1 MTNIPRALAVSLLSG
16 AFLLTDIAAF
26 LLTDIAAFAQSTA
39 APPTTATRPTA
50 PEQNSLPNAGAPPAS
65 TTQTTGQSSNDP
77 KVREMNQKEK
87 DKVDR
92 QGK

>member
-16 AFLLTDIAAF
+16 AFFLPAA
-26 LLTDIAAFAQSTA
+26 TAFAQSNT
-39 APPTTATRPTA
+39 APPTTATRPTT
-50 PEQNSLPNAGAPPAS
+50 PDQNSLPNASAPPAS
-65 TTQTTGQSSNDP
+65 TTQTTGQASTDP
-77 KVREMNQKEK
+77 KVQEMNQKEK

>member
-1 MTNIPRALAVSLLSG
+1 MINIPRALAVSLLSS
-16 AFLLTDIAAF
+16 AFLLTGAV
-26 LLTDIAAFAQSTA
+26 AFAQSSNT

-50 PEQNSLPNAGAPPAS
+50 PDQTSLPNASAPPAS
-65 TTQTTGQSSNDP
+65 TTQTTGQSSTDP
-77 KVREMNQKEK
+77 KVREMNQTEK

>member
-1 MTNIPRALAVSLLSG
+1 MTGVQTCALPISFCL
-16 AFLLTDIAAF
+16 IAAG
-26 LLTDIAAFAQSTA
+26 AYAQGNTT
-39 APPTTATRPTA
+39 PPTTATRPTA
-50 PEQNSLPNAGAPPAS
+50 PDQNSLPNANAPPTT

-77 KVREMNQKEK
+77 KVQEMNQKEK